1 MSNTYRTSER
11 SEASQAAAAGRAGGG
26 SRRIDANSNH
36 DLLLSS
42 GYRSPGHSRPASPG
56 LRRSVSE
63 MQEQLKMYKRQM
75 EKKDEMIATLSAG
88 RSSSSGAKVTFE
100 PLLEAAAA
108 PSREL
113 LSGSHYR
120 TAAETARS
128 ELAAMQVK
136 QEGLEAELRELRG
149 RLAAK
154 ESATQELRAELE
166 SHREN
171 GARHASLIQSLRERL
186 RDTEEASGALSSA
199 RARYDASMQAAQ
211 EDARDMQARIAE
223 LEERLR
229 LHLAER
235 EQAEQRAVAMDK
247 RLEDAV
253 DKLSRGLNVDARAE
267 EYPIDLLAS
276 RATELFQE
284 CVLQRAKIASFEGAL
299 ASQEVEAK
307 ASRETIMRLVS
318 EVGREQKV
326 ASSQGQEAEA
336 LRKERE
342 SALQARRSLEREVEV
357 LRERLEAGQRAWD
370 AARRELAQ
378 WEHRRAELD
387 GGLRSSE
394 HEARAAHAALHA
406 FRSQLAAILSDGDD
420 GGGRDRRPAAGAG
433 GGGGG
438 EEDVKERVRQLVV
451 AQQQGKAVSS
461 APGRWR
467 PALTPAGEMNR
478 ELTAELEERVSRLT
492 AQLHREAEQSRDGA
506 RRVRRAEERAQE
518 MAERLR
524 AVEGELATGDVLR
537 DGLSFDRQKYMR
549 FLEDLGRR
557 LKVEELGVDVGLDL
571 QLEAMLARADH
582 LAKLECDSTAD
593 GKTLLYSLQRK
604 VKAQKEKLQSKELH
618 LEMLRKKVSQLEEE
632 RGTRTAL
639 AVERDDANAA
649 LHKLHRRSE
658 RLQQQLDAARTANT
672 ELKAQLADAH
682 GLKIQTLEQNKT
694 IAEMGRSIDRL
705 EKVKDKAS
713 RKVASLRGQLDMTAE
728 GAQEEMERTRVLLE
742 ATTGELRTVKRALE
756 EVARREKQLLD
767 FREVV
772 GRTLGLDV
780 ASLAVP
786 DYEVVARL
794 ERLVRAQ
801 HASVATAAA
810 LDGSLERL
818 HGGFRAGYRG
828 QRHEP
833 RARSVSPV
841 RAYGSVDADRF

>member
-1 MSNTYRTSER
+1 MWLAVTVVMVALVIGCRGWKEFPRPN
-11 SEASQAAAAGRAGGG
+11 AAET
-26 SRRIDANSNH
+26 NP
-36 DLLLSS
+36 
-42 GYRSPGHSRPASPG
+42 RSPP
-56 LRRSVSE
+56 
-63 MQEQLKMYKRQM
+63 
-75 EKKDEMIATLSAG
+75 
-88 RSSSSGAKVTFE
+88 RSSPRKVTFE

-199 RARYDASMQAAQ
+199 RARYDAGMQAAQ

-253 DKLSRGLNVDARAE
+253 DKLSRGLNVDTRAE

-276 RATELFQE
+276 RAAELFQE

-378 WEHRRAELD
+378 WERRRTELD

-433 GGGGG
+433 GGE
-438 EEDVKERVRQLVV
+438 EEDVKERVRQLVL
-451 AQQQGKAVSS
+451 AQQQGKA
-461 APGRWR
+461 
-467 PALTPAGEMNR
+467 
-478 ELTAELEERVSRLT
+478 LTAELEERVSRLT

-506 RRVRRAEERAQE
+506 RRMRRAEERAQE

-582 LAKLECDSTAD
+582 LAKLESDSTAD

-828 QRHEP
+828 QQHEP

>member
-11 SEASQAAAAGRAGGG
+11 SEASQAAAAAAGGGGRAGAG

-42 GYRSPGHSRPASPG
+42 GYRSPGQSRPASPG

-120 TAAETARS
+120 TAAETARG

-199 RARYDASMQAAQ
+199 RARYDAGMQAAQ

-235 EQAEQRAVAMDK
+235 EQAEQRAVTMDK

-253 DKLSRGLNVDARAE
+253 DKLSRGLNVDTRAE
-267 EYPIDLLAS
+267 DYPVDLLAS
-276 RATELFQE
+276 RAAELFQE
-284 CVLQRAKIASFEGAL
+284 CVLQRAKIASLEGAL

-342 SALQARRSLEREVEV
+342 SASQARRSLEREVEV

-378 WEHRRAELD
+378 WERRRAELD
-387 GGLRSSE
+387 GGQRASE
-394 HEARAAHAALHA
+394 HEARAAHAALRA
-406 FRSQLAAILSDGDD
+406 FRSQLAAILAGGDGDD
-420 GGGRDRRPAAGAG
+420 GGGRGDRRPAAGAG
-433 GGGGG
+433 VGDG
-438 EEDVKERVRQLVV
+438 EEDVKERVRQLV
-451 AQQQGKAVSS
+451 AARQQGKA
-461 APGRWR
+461 
-467 PALTPAGEMNR
+467 
-478 ELTAELEERVSRLT
+478 LTAELEERVSRLT

-571 QLEAMLARADH
+571 QLEAMLTRADH
-582 LAKLECDSTAD
+582 LAKLESDSTAD

-618 LEMLRKKVSQLEEE
+618 LEMLRKKLSQLEEE

-649 LHKLHRRSE
+649 LHKLRRRSE

-705 EKVKDKAS
+705 EKVKDKAA

-780 ASLAVP
+780 GSLAVP

-841 RAYGSVDADRF
+841 RAYGSVDADKF